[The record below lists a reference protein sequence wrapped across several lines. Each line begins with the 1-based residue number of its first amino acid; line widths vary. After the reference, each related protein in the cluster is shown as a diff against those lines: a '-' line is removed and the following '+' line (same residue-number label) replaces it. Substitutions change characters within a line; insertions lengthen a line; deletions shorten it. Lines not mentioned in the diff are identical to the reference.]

1 MYYDTQRKLALFD
14 YQLGRG
20 ALYPKAMLHKFKG
33 YLQTDGYDAYETFDK
48 VEGVT
53 LLLLGASRRKFYEAK
68 DYDKAN
74 ADAVLSLIQDLYKIE
89 SYCRDENFTPEQIK
103 TIGMNMPY
111 PY

>member
-14 YQLGRG
+14 YQPGRG

-53 LLLLGASRRKFYEAK
+53 LLLLGACA
-68 DYDKAN
+68 
-74 ADAVLSLIQDLYKIE
+74 QKILRSQRLRQSQCGCGFE
-89 SYCRDENFTPEQIK
+89 PDTGFI
-103 TIGMNMPY
+103 
-111 PY
+111 